1 MRRAEKQ
8 SDQPVGHEDVIMQI
22 AALAYRDHIDREFEE
37 IANDP
42 NAPELPPE
50 MATEI
55 HNSVMND
62 FAQFRKKKARK
73 RRRRR
78 ILRITACL
86 LVLCIILPIGLYQ
99 VDAARVATV
108 NFIIKTFPQ
117 YSEIHYDMQSNA
129 LPPIGWKQPYYPTW
143 LPDGMK
149 VTHIDATPQGDYIW
163 YADADGYEFC
173 FFVLSDFRQMPF
185 YDDEDTESQ
194 DITINGYAAVISY
207 SSKKNI
213 YTLVIPI
220 KDCMLFLCGSL
231 SEADICKIGEKTNS
245 I

>member
-8 SDQPVGHEDVIMQI
+8 NGQPVGHEDVIMQI
-22 AALAYRDHIDREFEE
+22 AALAYRDHIDREFRE
-37 IANDP
+37 IAGDP
-42 NAPELPPE
+42 NVPEFPPE

-78 ILRITACL
+78 IMRIIACL
-86 LVLCIILPIGLYQ
+86 LVLCIVLPIGLYQ

-117 YSEIHYDMQSNA
+117 YSEIHYDVQNNA
-129 LPPIGWKQPYYPTW
+129 LPPIGWKLPYYPTW
-143 LPDGMK
+143 LPEGMK
-149 VTHIDATPQGDYIW
+149 VFRIETSDQGDFIW
-163 YADADGYEFC
+163 YTDADGYEFS

-194 DITINGYAAVISY
+194 DITINGHDAVLSY
-207 SSKKNI
+207 SPKKNI

-220 KDCMLFLCGSL
+220 NDCMLFLCGSM
-231 SEADICKIGEKTNS
+231 SETDLCKIGEN
-245 I
+245 INFI